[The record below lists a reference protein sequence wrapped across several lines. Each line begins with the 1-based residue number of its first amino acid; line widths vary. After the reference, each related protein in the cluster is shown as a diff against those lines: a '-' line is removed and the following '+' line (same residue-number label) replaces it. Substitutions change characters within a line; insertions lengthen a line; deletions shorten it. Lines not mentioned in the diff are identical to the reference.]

1 MQAFS
6 ARLPASSV
14 TMTVQAPQSPSL
26 QPSFVPF
33 KPLVSRRKSSSVLV
47 GASRAKMGVPFKRNA
62 TSSMICPAAVS
73 A

>member
-6 ARLPASSV
+6 ARDPVSSV

-33 KPLVSRRKSSSVLV
+33 NPLVSRR
-47 GASRAKMGVPFKRNA
+47 
-62 TSSMICPAAVS
+62 
-73 A
+73 